1 MFSNK
6 NGYIWMGPELLQV
19 CGWGVNYQNFVFYE
33 IELRKVSLPQWTVKE
48 LKADVSGTS
57 LSF

>member
-1 MFSNK
+1 MDTF
-6 NGYIWMGPELLQV
+6 
-19 CGWGVNYQNFVFYE
+19 GWALSCYKCVGGGVNYQNFVFYE